1 MQTIYETQTFRY
13 AGTGTTREYTVARY
27 HRRQPWPAGSERFV
41 IAALRD
47 MADLEDMINALR
59 RQSIEGRRKGL
70 LAQWW
75 EPLTETA
82 DSLRDNG
89 RELEYYYLE
98 DRRKALAWKSAT
110 KKLLQVSALIGEYL
124 RESKAEYKRKNY
136 RGVGIYFEWI
146 EQHIL
151 DMREA
156 LTTIP
161 FEGDVVQQAEK
172 VAREALNNG

>member
-1 MQTIYETQTFRY
+1 MAT
-13 AGTGTTREYTVARY
+13 ATTRGYTVARY
-27 HRRQPWPAGSERFV
+27 NRRQPWPAGSERFV

-59 RQSIEGRRKGL
+59 RQSIEGRRRGL

-75 EPLTETA
+75 EPLAETA
-82 DSLRDNG
+82 GSLRDNG

-98 DRRKALAWKSAT
+98 DPRSSLAWKTAT
-110 KKLLQVSALIGEYL
+110 KKLLQVAALIGDYL

-136 RGVGIYFEWI
+136 KGVGIYFEWI

-161 FEGDVVQQAEK
+161 FENDVVAEAERI
-172 VAREALNNG
+172 AREALNDG